1 MAILID
7 KYKITAN
14 DYQYVVKK
22 QKGKS
27 QYESIS
33 YHDTLDSAV
42 EAIFN
47 HQVRASLK
55 KFVIDFNDAATL
67 NARKTD
73 FLNKVNSIK
82 QEILEGLR

>member
-1 MAILID
+1 MPIFID
-7 KYKITAN
+7 NYQITTT
-14 DYQYVVKK
+14 DYQFVVKK

-33 YHDTLDSAV
+33 YHDALGSAV

-73 FLNKVNSIK
+73 FLDKLNSIK
-82 QEILEGLR
+82 QEILEGLK